1 MLYAST
7 RNSGLKV
14 SSAEA
19 IVKGI
24 ADDGG
29 LFVPTEIPKV
39 SLEKISNLANKT
51 YTQRAKEIMSL
62 FLTDFSAEEI
72 EKCVLSAYNANNFGS
87 DEIAPLH
94 TLGDAEILEL
104 WHGPTCA
111 FKDMALQ
118 ILPHLM
124 TCSIKKCNIK
134 KEIVILVATSG
145 DTGKAALEGFADVE
159 GTRILVFF
167 PENGVSKIQKLQ
179 MLTQS
184 GKNVGVASV
193 YGNFDDAQTGVKR
206 IFGDE
211 EYNKKLDSE
220 GFRLSSANSINWGRL
235 LPQIVYYFSAYC
247 DMVKKGR
254 IKVGDKINICVPTG
268 NFGNILASW
277 YAGKMGLPV
286 NKFICASNANNVL
299 TDFINTGVYDKN
311 RSFHTTSSPSMDIL
325 ISSNLERLLS
335 DITGDEKAVSG
346 WMQELGKNGKYEI
359 SPETKKVVSERFFG
373 GFCDDE
379 ATKASISK
387 VWNEHKYLM
396 DTHTAV
402 AYNVYEQYVA
412 ETGDK
417 TPTVIASTANP
428 YKFNSAVYS
437 SISPQ
442 AKIENMDEF
451 DILDA
456 LNRKTGL
463 EIPKSLSE
471 LKTKAV
477 RFDTKCAKEDMI
489 NVVSGML
496 GIK

>member
-7 RNSGLKV
+7 RNQSIKV

-24 ADDGG
+24 AEDGG
-29 LFVPTEIPKV
+29 LFVPCKIP
-39 SLEKISNLANKT
+39 SISAEKIKEMADYP
-51 YTQRAKEIMSL
+51 YTRRAEEIMSL
-62 FLTDFSAEEI
+62 FLADFSEDEI
-72 EKCVLSAYNANNFGS
+72 KKCISSAYNEKNFGS
-87 DEIAPLH
+87 PDIAPLRS
-94 TLGDAEILEL
+94 LENAEVLEL

-118 ILPHLM
+118 ILPYFM
-124 TCSIKKCNIK
+124 TCSIKKCKID

-179 MLTQS
+179 MLTQT

-193 YGNFDDAQTGVKR
+193 LGNFDDAQTGVKR
-206 IFGDE
+206 IFGNE
-211 EYNKKLDSE
+211 EYNKKLNE
-220 GFRLSSANSINWGRL
+220 NGFRLSSANSINWGRL

-247 DMVKKGR
+247 DMIKKGR
-254 IKVGDKINICVPTG
+254 INCGDKINICVPTG

-299 TDFINTGVYDKN
+299 TDFIKTGVYDKN
-311 RSFHTTSSPSMDIL
+311 RSFYTTASPSMDIL
-325 ISSNLERLLS
+325 ISSNLERLLF
-335 DITGDEKAVSG
+335 DITKDEKTVSG
-346 WMQELGKNGKYEI
+346 WMSELSLNGKYEVDDKTKAVI
-359 SPETKKVVSERFFG
+359 SDKFFG
-373 GFCDDE
+373 GFCDDIS
-379 ATKASISK
+379 TKASIAK
-387 VWNEHKYLM
+387 VWNGQKYLM

-402 AYNVYEQYVA
+402 AYNVYEQYVD

-428 YKFNSAVYS
+428 YKFNSAVFG
-437 SISPQ
+437 SIAPDVDIKS
-442 AKIENMDEF
+442 MDEF
-451 DILDA
+451 DVLYA
-456 LNRKTGL
+456 LNEKTGID
-463 EIPKSLSE
+463 IPKPLAE
-471 LKTKAV
+471 LKTKEK
-477 RFDTKCAKEDMI
+477 RFDKSCAKEDMI
-489 NVVSGML
+489 NVVSEML
-496 GIK
+496 EIK